1 MCPDVKA
8 TVSHPNKLPAPL
20 LRLQT
25 YFQDSQQTFV
35 VRPLVSR
42 SPDARRIVR
51 LSIAL
56 PISTSPGVHLET
68 VSNQYW
74 RNCCGCD
81 SSVSLDWGGSASGP
95 HVEEKERTHP
105 IPDSSLSCH
114 RRLPEP
120 NPASL
125 NLP

>member
-1 MCPDVKA
+1 MQTTSQRQGDC
-8 TVSHPNKLPAPL
+8 VS
-20 LRLQT
+20 
-25 YFQDSQQTFV
+25 SQQAAGAFATSSDLFSRFSTDFR
-35 VRPLVSR
+35 RPSSCVSVARRPPYRSTLDR
-42 SPDARRIVR
+42 SPD
-51 LSIAL
+51 LHL
-56 PISTSPGVHLET
+56 PRTAS
-68 VSNQYW
+68 
-74 RNCCGCD
+74 RNH
-81 SSVSLDWGGSASGP
+81 WGGSASGP